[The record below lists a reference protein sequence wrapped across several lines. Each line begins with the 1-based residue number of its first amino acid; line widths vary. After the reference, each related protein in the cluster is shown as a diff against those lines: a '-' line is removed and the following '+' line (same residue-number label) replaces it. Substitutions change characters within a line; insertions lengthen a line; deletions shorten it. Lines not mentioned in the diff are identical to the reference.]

1 MSDTE
6 HLDTNTVPPWLM
18 DAAKPDVNA
27 IGWLVS
33 GYLAGVEVA
42 RKAGPCGQ
50 QLLVSTPDGPPLLIL
65 ACDLAHGHRGDH
77 RREWT
82 FMWANSDSALPSLP
96 PVERGPAH
104 DPPPGP
110 S

>member
-1 MSDTE
+1 MSDE

-50 QLLVSTPDGPPLLIL
+50 QLLVSTPDGPLTVVACGL
-65 ACDLAHGHRGDH
+65 AYGHRGDH

-82 FMWANSDSALPSLP
+82 FMWANNSALPQTG

-104 DPPPGP
+104 DPPPGL